1 MNLLTIN
8 QMTKAHTDKV
18 LFSKTDFS
26 IAEGEKVGVIGING
40 TGKSTLLKIIAG
52 IDVLD
57 EGELVKG
64 SQVIIQFLPQNPIF
78 QEGVTIY
85 EYVVTRN
92 IRKENEWMIEGEA
105 KSILNKL
112 GFSEYSIKVDNLS
125 GGEKKRVALAAAL
138 LSICDILILDEP
150 TNHLDSEMADWLEG
164 YLNRRKGALIM
175 VTHDR
180 YFLDQV
186 CNRIIE
192 IDQGKIY
199 NYSGN
204 YETYLELKAQ
214 REEMMVASERKRQ
227 STLRVELEWMKR
239 GARARSTKQKA
250 RIDRYV
256 DLKEQNGLVN
266 NENVIMSSVSQRL
279 GKKTLELVNVTK
291 AYGGRVIIKDFN
303 YIFLKNDRIG
313 IVGKNGCGKS
323 TLMKILTGKIQPDSG
338 VVDIGITVKIG
349 YFSQENEY
357 MNTSLKVIDYIKE
370 TAEFIQTNEGSIT
383 ASKMLERFLF
393 DSTLQY
399 QLIEKLSGGEKRR
412 LYLLKILMEA
422 PNVLILDEPTN
433 DLDIE
438 TLTILEQYLDNF
450 DGIVITVSHDRYFLD
465 RVVRR
470 VLAFEGEGIITQY
483 EGDFTDYQQATEEKK
498 SELKLEVQGGKTNQ
512 ENIENSA
519 QKWKEQKQQTK
530 KLKFSYNEQREYETI
545 DEEISQLELTLEQ
558 LERNMIQAST
568 DFMKLNE
575 YTNEKELTERLLEQK
590 MERWVYLQ
598 DLAEKINN

>member
-40 TGKSTLLKIIAG
+40 TGKSTLLKIVAG

-256 DLKEQNGLVN
+256 DLKEQNGLMN

-357 MNTSLKVIDYIKE
+357 MDTSLKVIDYIKE

-498 SELKLEVQGGKTNQ
+498 SELKLEGQGGKTNQ

-545 DEEISQLELTLEQ
+545 DEEISRLELTLEQ